1 MLQRFQV
8 LGLES
13 SPQVQTQPQSGQ
25 LLLYDRAVVKHF
37 RRDVHEWKKKR
48 SPVCGKCGERD
59 CPMPGSALTPNLL
72 AVCARALGVDGVIL
86 TKTKNNIG
94 DDAAGRDGK
103 TVREDHEK
111 LKIDSIE
118 RLTCCYAHSEEMPT
132 FHRRIYWLLPT
143 AASAPGGGGGGDG
156 GGGGGVST
164 SAAADD
170 GDSSAGGSV
179 GADVGETAPVAPA
192 AGYGGKA
199 AAKDTSNLNTEASTL
214 VLVHYLDE
222 RHIVSDPNEPASK
235 GARGTAQRRARQSQ
249 SQAHMF
255 FKSALQGFF
264 F

>member
-1 MLQRFQV
+1 M
-8 LGLES
+8 
-13 SPQVQTQPQSGQ
+13 
-25 LLLYDRAVVKHF
+25 
-37 RRDVHEWKKKR
+37 
-48 SPVCGKCGERD
+48 
-59 CPMPGSALTPNLL
+59 
-72 AVCARALGVDGVIL
+72 
-86 TKTKNNIG
+86 
-94 DDAAGRDGK
+94 
-103 TVREDHEK
+103 REDHEK

-179 GADVGETAPVAPA
+179 GADVGETAPVASA

-199 AAKDTSNLNTEASTL
+199 AATDTSNSNTEASTL

-222 RHIVSDPNEPASK
+222 RHIASDPNEPASK

-249 SQAHMF
+249 SQAQMF
-255 FKSALQGFF
+255 CKAALHRACFLVEYSR
-264 F
+264 

>member
-1 MLQRFQV
+1 M
-8 LGLES
+8 
-13 SPQVQTQPQSGQ
+13 
-25 LLLYDRAVVKHF
+25 
-37 RRDVHEWKKKR
+37 
-48 SPVCGKCGERD
+48 
-59 CPMPGSALTPNLL
+59 
-72 AVCARALGVDGVIL
+72 
-86 TKTKNNIG
+86 
-94 DDAAGRDGK
+94 
-103 TVREDHEK
+103 REDHEK

-143 AASAPGGGGGGDG
+143 AASAPS
-156 GGGGGVST
+156 GGGVST
-164 SAAADD
+164 SAADD

-235 GARGTAQRRARQSQ
+235 GARGTAQRRVRQSQ

-255 FKSALQGFF
+255 LKSALQGLVFF
-264 F
+264 FKYSS